1 MGDLGQD
8 QPAQRRIERSSRLP
22 RRSRSGSNL
31 SHAGWFHLGACPA
44 RLTKRA
50 WAMSVGSAE
59 CLYILLVEDDE
70 HVRFI
75 INEYLCD
82 SGFQVDVAGTVTAA
96 CSLLADSRAYNLV
109 ITDGRLPDG
118 NGLMIAQRASEQSL
132 KVILISGFPQELAA
146 AERAQYPVLAKPFR
160 LTVLSKVIGDTLS
173 AIC

>member
-1 MGDLGQD
+1 M
-8 QPAQRRIERSSRLP
+8 
-22 RRSRSGSNL
+22 SGEL
-31 SHAGWFHLGACPA
+31 
-44 RLTKRA
+44 
-50 WAMSVGSAE
+50 AE
-59 CLYILLVEDDE
+59 SPYILLVEDDE
-70 HVRFI
+70 QVCDVLGEFLR
-75 INEYLCD
+75 D
-82 SGFQVDVAGTVTAA
+82 SGYQVDVAGTVSAA

-109 ITDGRLPDG
+109 VTDGRLPDG